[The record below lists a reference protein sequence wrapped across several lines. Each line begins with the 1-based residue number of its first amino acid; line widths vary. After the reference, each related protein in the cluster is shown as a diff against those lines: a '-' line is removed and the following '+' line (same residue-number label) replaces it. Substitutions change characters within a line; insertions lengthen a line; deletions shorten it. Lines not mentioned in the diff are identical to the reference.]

1 MYQQIA
7 IEMTANYYN
16 NHIKNNNTKTPGTC
30 NSRQWTGNNQ
40 QLITWFIRFDM
51 KIYAHM
57 HMHTCVWIIG
67 VCMCVSAVIRQ
78 PTSSLDAANQLTSQQ
93 ANNRCNNKIVVVV
106 VNVIAIC
113 IVVVA
118 VANCSNKLNRM
129 QSPQAGC
136 ISFVVDWLCK
146 NV

>member
-1 MYQQIA
+1 
-7 IEMTANYYN
+7 
-16 NHIKNNNTKTPGTC
+16 
-30 NSRQWTGNNQ
+30 
-40 QLITWFIRFDM
+40 
-51 KIYAHM
+51 
-57 HMHTCVWIIG
+57 
-67 VCMCVSAVIRQ
+67 MCVSAVIRQ

-136 ISFVVDWLCK
+136 ISFVVD
-146 NV
+146 